1 MAPKKHPH
9 NTTKTLVPSRKT
21 AQVRSSLDALA
32 TIPEEA
38 VWLESRKRA
47 RTRRAYRTDVA
58 HFMHTFNITSPAAL
72 RKIDHRAVYAWER
85 QLREVEGKEASTV
98 RRRLAALS
106 SLFTHLIK
114 FGVVEQNPV
123 RDVERPAI
131 KLYDRRG
138 YNPEK
143 SASFFANY

>member
-9 NTTKTLVPSRKT
+9 NTTKALVPSRKT
-21 AQVRSSLDALA
+21 APVRSSLDALA

-85 QLREVEGKEASTV
+85 QLREVEGKEP
-98 RRRLAALS
+98 RPPRP
-106 SLFTHLIK
+106 SLLK
-114 FGVVEQNPV
+114 KP
-123 RDVERPAI
+123 RPELLCELLNSDCATYDMI
-131 KLYDRRG
+131 RNLWRILYEPD
-138 YNPEK
+138 
-143 SASFFANY
+143 